1 MSLLRRFNDG
11 ADISILNTDYHY
23 PRKDPDTG
31 KWNPDFINVLYKDNI
46 SGKKYNEIIYEP
58 TYKFY
63 MANDDVEIKHNM
75 LYIDKN
81 NTHQVECKFKDLEK
95 TIADLTGNTEFFF
108 ENIRNG
114 NRRANRQLHTIPVIF
129 SSDVNI
135 EDHFRARFAQ
145 TYINNP
151 TSITK
156 GYFDIEVDNSYI
168 NGDFPQLG
176 ECPINAI
183 SYLDDKTNS
192 MNVFLL
198 RDINADNPLIQEFE
212 DLFGTIESRNRTC
225 KEIQQFIID
234 NVGGLEAAK
243 KYKVDNLNFN
253 IRFFNEEIQ
262 LISSFFKL
270 VNKNSPDFL
279 LAWNMAFDIPYII
292 ERCKVLGVDPAIVL
306 SDPNYEEKYAFYYV
320 DEMHRNEYEL
330 RGDYYKIAMNTTLL
344 DQLIQFASRRK
355 GLAAFPN
362 FRLDTAAEIITKGNV
377 RKLSYAHITN
387 DLSKLCRL
395 NYWIFTLYNMM
406 DTIAQRAI
414 EETVK
419 DIDFIY
425 MSCLVNDT
433 RYSKGH
439 RQTLYIVNKARKFF
453 YEKGYILGNNINT
466 GELSSYMGAMVG
478 DPVLNSDELK
488 LMSGDQIFNVYDN
501 CDDYDYKA
509 LYPSEAR
516 EHNTAPDTIIGKIF
530 IDDKVHPYENPYH
543 QEQYDRGGQFMEDL
557 VTSNPLEFGK
567 RWLHFA
573 GVKELLEDIDEYY
586 SLYDVPATPTEI
598 YNKDG
603 SIKPFTVRPNA
614 PKDILVKPF
623 IRLEDGEKI
632 KPFTIFHQSSIV
644 EDALKIVQGL

>member
-23 PRKDPDTG
+23 PRKNPDTG

-145 TYINNP
+145 TYTNNP

-212 DLFGTIESRNRTC
+212 DLFGTIESRNRT
-225 KEIQQFIID
+225 
-234 NVGGLEAAK
+234 
-243 KYKVDNLNFN
+243 
-253 IRFFNEEIQ
+253 
-262 LISSFFKL
+262 
-270 VNKNSPDFL
+270 
-279 LAWNMAFDIPYII
+279 
-292 ERCKVLGVDPAIVL
+292 
-306 SDPNYEEKYAFYYV
+306 
-320 DEMHRNEYEL
+320 
-330 RGDYYKIAMNTTLL
+330 
-344 DQLIQFASRRK
+344 
-355 GLAAFPN
+355 
-362 FRLDTAAEIITKGNV
+362 
-377 RKLSYAHITN
+377 
-387 DLSKLCRL
+387 
-395 NYWIFTLYNMM
+395 
-406 DTIAQRAI
+406 
-414 EETVK
+414 
-419 DIDFIY
+419 
-425 MSCLVNDT
+425 
-433 RYSKGH
+433 
-439 RQTLYIVNKARKFF
+439 
-453 YEKGYILGNNINT
+453 
-466 GELSSYMGAMVG
+466 
-478 DPVLNSDELK
+478 
-488 LMSGDQIFNVYDN
+488 
-501 CDDYDYKA
+501 
-509 LYPSEAR
+509 
-516 EHNTAPDTIIGKIF
+516 
-530 IDDKVHPYENPYH
+530 
-543 QEQYDRGGQFMEDL
+543 
-557 VTSNPLEFGK
+557 
-567 RWLHFA
+567 
-573 GVKELLEDIDEYY
+573 
-586 SLYDVPATPTEI
+586 
-598 YNKDG
+598 
-603 SIKPFTVRPNA
+603 
-614 PKDILVKPF
+614 
-623 IRLEDGEKI
+623 
-632 KPFTIFHQSSIV
+632 
-644 EDALKIVQGL
+644 

>member
-1 MSLLRRFNDG
+1 MGLLSKYAKG
-11 ADISILNTDYHY
+11 SDISILNADYHY
-23 PRKDPDTG
+23 PSKDPDTG
-31 KWNPDFINVLYKDNI
+31 KWGNDFINILYKDNI
-46 SGKKYNEIIYEP
+46 SGQKHHEIIYEP

-63 MANDDVEIKHNM
+63 KAKEDIVLNHNI
-75 LYIDKN
+75 LYIDKDK
-81 NTHQVECKFKDLEK
+81 TDVVECKFKELEK
-95 TIADLTGNTEFFF
+95 TIADLTGNTEYFF
-108 ENIRNG
+108 ENIKNG
-114 NRRANRQLHTIPVIF
+114 NRRANRELHKIPCMF

-135 EDHFRARFAQ
+135 EDHYRARFAQ
-145 TYINNP
+145 EYTNNP
-151 TSITK
+151 TNITK
-156 GYFDIEVDNSYI
+156 SYLDIEVDNSYI
-168 NGDFPQLG
+168 NGEFPQLG
-176 ECPINAI
+176 ECPINAV

-198 RDINADNPLIQEFE
+198 RDINGDNPLIQEFE
-212 DLFGTIESRNRTC
+212 NLFVNERSRIELF
-225 KEIQQFIID
+225 KKVQQFIID
-234 NVGGLEAAK
+234 NVGGLESAQ

-253 IRFFNEEIQ
+253 VSFYDDEISL
-262 LISSFFKL
+262 LIALFRL
-270 VNKNSPDFL
+270 INKNSPDFL

-306 SDPNYEEKYAFYYV
+306 SDPNYEEKYASYFV
-320 DEMHRNEYEL
+320 DSMHQNEYEL
-330 RGDYYKIAMNTTLL
+330 RGDYYKIASDVTLL

-387 DLSKLCRL
+387 DLSKLSRL
-395 NYWIFTLYNMM
+395 NYYIFWLYNMM

-419 DIDFIY
+419 DVDFIY
-425 MSCLVNDT
+425 MACLVNDT

-453 YEKGYILGNNINT
+453 YDMGYVLGNNVNI

-478 DPVLNSDELK
+478 DPVLNSDEFK
-488 LMSGDQIFNVYDN
+488 LRSGDQIFNVYDN

-516 EHNTAPDTIIGKIF
+516 EHNTAPDTIIGKVF
-530 IDDKVHPYENPYH
+530 IDQKVHPYENPYH

-557 VTSNPLEFGK
+557 VTSNPLEFSK

-573 GVKELLEDIDEYY
+573 GLRELLEDIDEYY
-586 SLYDVPATPTEI
+586 SSYDVPVTPIEI
-598 YNKDG
+598 YTKDG
-603 SIKPFTVRPNA
+603 TIKPFTVRPNA

-623 IRLEDGEKI
+623 TYLEEGEKI
-632 KPFTIFHQSSIV
+632 KPFTVYEKPSFIADS
-644 EDALKIVQGL
+644 LNKIK